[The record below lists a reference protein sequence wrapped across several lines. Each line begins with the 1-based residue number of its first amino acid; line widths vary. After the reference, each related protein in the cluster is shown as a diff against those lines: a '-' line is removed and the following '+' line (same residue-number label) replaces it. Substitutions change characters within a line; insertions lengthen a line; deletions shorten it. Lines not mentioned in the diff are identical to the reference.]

1 MPTNGQLILVYLA
14 IACFFAGGL
23 TSFFKPMPQGRFYR
37 VLLKSLRY
45 WGLLLSIAAIVWHG
59 IGRGYLEPVGDNF
72 DALVWLGVLIA
83 GFTAY
88 VQATRPLAALDWFLM
103 PVSIALLVCAAVF
116 GRTAY
121 HEYQPYVD
129 RAWTTVHHLTSFG
142 GAVFFAIA
150 AAGGL
155 MYVMASDRLR
165 NKKPAVR
172 YLGSLE
178 RLERLN
184 MNSVTIGFA
193 LLTVGIITGAIEM
206 VHHNMPTSTWKIV
219 LAGCVWVI
227 YAIVLHAPINPV
239 FRGRRAAALS
249 VLGFVLMIGVLVA
262 VQFGGTR

>member
-1 MPTNGQLILVYLA
+1 MPTTGQLILLYVA
-14 IACFFAGGL
+14 IASFIAGGV
-23 TSFFKPMPQGRFYR
+23 TSFLKPTPDGRLLR
-37 VLLKSLRY
+37 VLPKSLRY
-45 WGLLLSIAAIVWHG
+45 WGLLLSVAAIIWHG
-59 IGRGYLEPVGDNF
+59 IDRGHFEPVGDNF

-103 PVSIALLVCAAVF
+103 PVSVGLLICAVIF
-116 GRTAY
+116 GRAD
-121 HEYQPYVD
+121 YQQYVG

-165 NKKPAVR
+165 NKRPAVR

-193 LLTVGIITGAIEM
+193 LLTVGIITGAFEM
-206 VHHNMPTSTWKIV
+206 VHQKMPTSAWKV
-219 LAGCVWVI
+219 ALAGCVWVI
-227 YAIVLHAPINPV
+227 YAVVLHAPINPV

-262 VQFGGTR
+262 VQFGGKN

>member
-1 MPTNGQLILVYLA
+1 MPTTGQLILLYVA
-14 IACFFAGGL
+14 ITSFIAGGV
-23 TSFFKPMPQGRFYR
+23 TSFLKPAPDGRFLR
-37 VLLKSLRY
+37 IVLKSLRY
-45 WGLLLSIAAIVWHG
+45 WGLVFSVAAIVWHG
-59 IGRGYLEPVGDNF
+59 IDRGNLEPVGDNF

-103 PVSIALLVCAAVF
+103 PVAVGLLVCAAVV
-116 GRTAY
+116 GRADY
-121 HEYQPYVD
+121 RDYQQYVG

-184 MNSVTIGFA
+184 MNAVTIGFA

-206 VHHNMPTSTWKIV
+206 VHQKMPTSTWKVV

-227 YAIVLHAPINPV
+227 YAVVLHAPINPV

-262 VQFGGTR
+262 VQFGGKN